1 MSMQTLKDAI
11 LRLEPKIDLLHDCLG
26 FGRYAEITITSDGH
40 FLGRA
45 WGDIGFND
53 FLGAPSQAA
62 IERTQGLFVRLSP
75 HHQDE
80 LIRELMMRR
89 IPPDLFRLLSPDP
102 KN

>member
-1 MSMQTLKDAI
+1 MRTLKETI

-26 FGRYAEITITSDGH
+26 FGKYAEITITSDGY

-62 IERTQGLFVRLSP
+62 IERTKLLFARLSP
-75 HHQDE
+75 HLKHE

-89 IPPDLFRLLSPDP
+89 IPPDLFGLLSPNP
-102 KN
+102 NN

>member
-1 MSMQTLKDAI
+1 MRTLKEAI

-26 FGRYAEITITSDGH
+26 FGRYAEITTTSDGY

-45 WGDIGFND
+45 RGDIGFNH
-53 FLGAPSQAA
+53 FVGIPSQAA

-75 HHQDE
+75 HHKHE

-89 IPPDLFRLLSPDP
+89 IPPDLFGLLSPNP